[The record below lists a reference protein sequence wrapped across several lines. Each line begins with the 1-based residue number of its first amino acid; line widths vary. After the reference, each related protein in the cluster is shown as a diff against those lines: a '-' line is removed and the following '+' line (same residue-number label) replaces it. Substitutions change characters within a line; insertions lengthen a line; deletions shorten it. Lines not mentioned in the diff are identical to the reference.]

1 MATIRRPVILIVAV
15 LFMILAALP
24 AGAQPPVSRA
34 AVDAKVWQAL
44 ESTGWADVLLILE
57 KQADLRGAA
66 ALPSKGAKG
75 RYVFETLRAVAKASQ
90 GDLKALLSRQGL
102 AYRSFYIV
110 NALAVQVDGEQIEA
124 LARRGDVARIVANAP
139 FRAAPDLPEI
149 AGVAPEGIQSN
160 LTRVHA
166 DDVWALGHTG
176 EGVVVA
182 GQDTGYDWDHP
193 ALIRQYRGWEDA
205 AANHDYN
212 WHDAI
217 HSGGSD
223 DCHADSPEPCDDHG
237 HGTHTMGILVGDDG
251 ADHQIGMAPGA
262 RWIGCRNMD
271 RGVGTPAS
279 YMECFEFFL
288 APYPVAGTPDQG
300 NPGLAPDVVNNSWA
314 CLVSE
319 GCIDP
324 GILEPSVEALR
335 QAGIVVVASA
345 GNTGSACGTI
355 VSPPAIYAGSL
366 TVGNFYHLTDSI
378 WYTSSRGPVTYDGR
392 TYRKPDLA
400 APGTGILSSLPG
412 GGYGSMTGTSM
423 AAPHVAGAV
432 ALLLSAAP
440 AYRGQVEAIEQLLMR
455 SAEPKTTTQGCGGDG
470 PTDVPNN
477 VWGWGILDVQA
488 AVQWAFTSGTCQ
500 GTVRSERSGSPIA
513 WAKVSAQL
521 GSATP
526 VPETV
531 TDRMGNFALPLPV
544 GSYQVMAQATDYVSE
559 TVSAVAITAGEIT
572 EQELFLTRPFGV
584 YLPMIL
590 RAR

>member
-1 MATIRRPVILIVAV
+1 M
-15 LFMILAALP
+15 MLAAFSV
-24 AGAQPPVSRA
+24 GAQPPVSRA

-44 ESTGWADVLLILE
+44 ESTGRADVLLILE
-57 KQADLRGAA
+57 EQADLKGAV
-66 ALPSKGAKG
+66 ALPSKEAKG
-75 RYVFETLRAVAKASQ
+75 RYVFETLRAVAEASQ

-102 AYRSFYIV
+102 AHRSFYIV

-139 FRAAPDLPEI
+139 FRAVPDLPEI
-149 AGVAPEGIQSN
+149 AGVAPEGIELN

-166 DDVWALGHTG
+166 DDVWALGHTA

-217 HSGGSD
+217 HSSD
-223 DCHADSPEPCDDHG
+223 GPCGADSPEPCDDHG

-271 RGVGTPAS
+271 QGVGSPAS

-288 APYPVAGTPDQG
+288 APYPLDGAPDQG

-324 GILEPSVEALR
+324 GILELSVEALR

-355 VSPPAIYAGSL
+355 VSPPAIYPGSL
-366 TVGNFYHLTDSI
+366 TVGNFSHWADQIATN
-378 WYTSSRGPVTYDGR
+378 SSRGPVTYDGR

-412 GGYGSMTGTSM
+412 GNYGYMSGTSM

-440 AYRGQVEAIEQLLMR
+440 TYRGQVEAIEQLLMR
-455 SAEPKTTTQGCGGDG
+455 TAEPKTTIQGCGGDG

-477 VWGWGILDVQA
+477 AWGWGILDVQA

-500 GTVRSERSGSPIA
+500 GTVRSARSGAPIPWAQVWAQDSLASPVA
-513 WAKVSAQL
+513 
-521 GSATP
+521 
-526 VPETV
+526 ETE

-544 GSYQVMAQATDYVSE
+544 GSYQVMTQATGYVSE

-572 EQELFLTRPFGV
+572 EQEFLLARPFDV

-590 RAR
+590 RAG

>member
-1 MATIRRPVILIVAV
+1 MANIRRPAILVVAV
-15 LFMILAALP
+15 WFMMLAAFSV
-24 AGAQPPVSRA
+24 GAQPPVSRA

-44 ESTGWADVLLILE
+44 ESTGRADVLLILE
-57 KQADLRGAA
+57 EQADLKGAV
-66 ALPSKGAKG
+66 ALPSKEAKG
-75 RYVFETLRAVAKASQ
+75 RYVFEALQAVAEASQ
-90 GDLKALLSRQGL
+90 RDLKAFLSRQGL
-102 AYRSFYIV
+102 AHRSFYIV
-110 NALAVQVDGEQIEA
+110 NALAVEVDEA
-124 LARRGDVARIVANAP
+124 QLQNLARRRDVARIVANAP
-139 FRAAPDLPEI
+139 FRAVPDLPEI
-149 AGVAPEGIQSN
+149 AGVAPEGIELN
-160 LTRVHA
+160 LIRVHA

-193 ALIRQYRGWEDA
+193 ALIRQYRGWDGA
-205 AANHDYN
+205 IVNHDYN
-212 WHDAI
+212 WHDSI
-217 HSGGSD
+217 HSGD
-223 DCHADSPEPCDDHG
+223 DPCGADSPEPCDDYG

-271 RGVGTPAS
+271 RGVGSPAS

-288 APYPVAGTPDQG
+288 APYPLDGAPDQG

-324 GILEPSVEALR
+324 GILELSVEALR

-355 VSPPAIYAGSL
+355 VSPPAIYPGSL
-366 TVGNFYHLTDSI
+366 TVGNFSHWADQIATN
-378 WYTSSRGPVTYDGR
+378 SSRGPVTYDGR

-412 GGYGSMTGTSM
+412 GNYGYMSGTSM

-440 AYRGQVEAIEQLLMR
+440 TYRGQVEAIEQLLMR
-455 SAEPKTTTQGCGGDG
+455 TAEPKTTIQGCGGDG

-488 AVQWAFTSGTCQ
+488 AVDEA
-500 GTVRSERSGSPIA
+500 
-513 WAKVSAQL
+513 
-521 GSATP
+521 
-526 VPETV
+526 
-531 TDRMGNFALPLPV
+531 
-544 GSYQVMAQATDYVSE
+544 
-559 TVSAVAITAGEIT
+559 
-572 EQELFLTRPFGV
+572 RPFDV

-590 RAR
+590 RAG